1 MDFLHNFKNLR
12 NEIKDQSNQ
21 AKLIV
26 VTKNQSFDKIN
37 HLINEG
43 HKDFGE
49 NKVQEAKLKWEVFLN
64 RNDDINLH
72 FIGRLQSNKI
82 KGIGELFKFIHSL
95 DNIKNAD
102 LLAKEEI
109 RTSKKLK
116 YFIQVNLAKEIQKS
130 GIEEEQ
136 LSELIFYCRKVRL
149 NIIGFMCIPPINSDA
164 KVYFNR
170 LKYLASNYSF
180 NELSMGMSDDFKDAI
195 SNGAT
200 YVRIGSLIF
209 KQN

>member
-1 MDFLHNFKNLR
+1 MDFLHNFKNLI
-12 NEIKDQSNQ
+12 NDIKDQSNLT
-21 AKLIV
+21 KLIV

-64 RNDDINLH
+64 KNDQINLH
-72 FIGRLQSNKI
+72 FIGKLQSNKI

-136 LSELIFYCRKVRL
+136 LSELIFYCRKVSL
-149 NIIGFMCIPPINSDA
+149 NVIGLMCIPPINSDA
-164 KVYFNR
+164 SVYFKR

-195 SNGAT
+195 SSGAT

-209 KQN
+209 KEN